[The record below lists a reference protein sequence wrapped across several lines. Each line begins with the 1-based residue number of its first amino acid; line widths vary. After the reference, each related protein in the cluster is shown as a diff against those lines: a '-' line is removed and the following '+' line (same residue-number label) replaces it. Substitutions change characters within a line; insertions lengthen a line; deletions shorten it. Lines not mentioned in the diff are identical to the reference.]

1 MTEALAPSPPPIVQ
15 RIGPAD
21 LAAALAAGWRDFRT
35 APGFGLFFA
44 SVHVAGGLF
53 LVAMLGRGSGIVWAI
68 PLFVGFP
75 LIAPF
80 AAVGLY
86 EVSRRIEAGAAL
98 AWRPVLGVVLAEKDR
113 QIPSMAAVIIFL
125 FLVWVFVGHMI
136 FAVFMG
142 LQAMTNVSTSYE
154 VYLTPNGLAM
164 LAAGSVVGAFFAF
177 VLYAVTVVSLPLLLD
192 REIDFVSAMIASFSV
207 VTRNFVPMTGWG
219 ALIAALLLIGMV
231 PGFLG
236 LFVVL
241 PVLGHA
247 SWHLYR
253 RALGFADR
261 PAAR

>member
-15 RIGPAD
+15 RVGPAD
-21 LAAALAAGWRDFRT
+21 LSAALAAGWRDFCT
-35 APGFGLFFA
+35 APAFGLFFA
-44 SVHVAGGLF
+44 SVYVAGGLF
-53 LVAMLGRGSGIVWAI
+53 LWIALGRTGNLVWAL
-68 PLFVGFP
+68 PVALGFP

-86 EVSRRIEAGAAL
+86 EVSRRIEVGAPL
-98 AWRPVLGVVLAEKDR
+98 AWGPVLGAVAAEKDR

-125 FLVWVFVGHMI
+125 FLAWVFIGHMI
-136 FAVFMG
+136 FALFMG
-142 LQAMTNVSTSYE
+142 LQVMTNVSTSFE

-164 LAAGSVVGAFFAF
+164 LATGSVVGGLFAF
-177 VLYAVTVVSLPLLLD
+177 ILYAITVVSLPLLLD

-207 VTRNFVPMTGWG
+207 VTRNFVPMMGWG
-219 ALIAALLLIGMV
+219 LLIAALLLIGML

-253 RALGFADR
+253 RAVGFTDR
-261 PAAR
+261 PAAA